1 MVKAVLDFS
10 KIESEQFLINPKY
23 SPNLQEANDEIRI
36 LDTGIMLDAELFLVA
51 GKIGRE
57 AEKGVTP
64 LSYTLLTVT
73 ASGFL

>member
-1 MVKAVLDFS
+1 MKAVLDFS

-36 LDTGIMLDAELFLVA
+36 LDTAIDAELFLVA

-64 LSYTLLTVT
+64 LGYTLLTVT

>member
-1 MVKAVLDFS
+1 MKAVLDFS

-36 LDTGIMLDAELFLVA
+36 LDTGIDAELFLVA

>member
-1 MVKAVLDFS
+1 MKAVLDFS

-36 LDTGIMLDAELFLVA
+36 LDTAIDAELFLVA